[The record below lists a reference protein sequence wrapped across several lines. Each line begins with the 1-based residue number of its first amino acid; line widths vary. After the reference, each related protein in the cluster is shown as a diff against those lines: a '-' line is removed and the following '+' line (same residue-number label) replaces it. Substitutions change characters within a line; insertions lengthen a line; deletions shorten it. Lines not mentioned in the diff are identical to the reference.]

1 VQAIE
6 VTMPG
11 GMVVGDCWY
20 RTARLRSLSGY
31 DEAFLME
38 EASALTPAA
47 RPTALLARCLEQLGP
62 TAPID
67 ARAIQS
73 LAIGDREALLLHLRR
88 LTFGE
93 NIAGV
98 LSCPHPECSAKMDLP
113 LTVSELLMPPYSYE
127 TLLHEAMVEDQV
139 TQYRV
144 SFRLPNGS
152 DQEAAA
158 PLAVT
163 DTAAAADLVLE
174 RCVQEIIELESGRAL
189 GWLPQAVKETLPS
202 KMVDL
207 DPQAEILL
215 NLTCSKCARAFV
227 LPFDTGAYL
236 YQEIARQA
244 QSLYREVHLLA
255 FHYHWS
261 EAEILGMTAR
271 RRHRYLELLCDDLG
285 EGRRM

>member
-1 VQAIE
+1 MQTIE

-11 GMVVGDCWY
+11 GMAVGDRWY
-20 RTARLRSLSGY
+20 RTARLRSLSGH

-47 RPTALLARCLEQLGP
+47 RPTELLVRCLERLGP

-88 LTFGE
+88 LTLGE
-93 NIAGV
+93 SIAGV
-98 LSCPHPECSAKMDLP
+98 LSCPHPECGAKMDLP
-113 LTVSELLMPPYSYE
+113 LTVSELLMPPYPYE
-127 TLLHEAMVEDQV
+127 TPLHEAVVEDQAA
-139 TQYRV
+139 QYRV
-144 SFRLPNGS
+144 SFRLPNGG

-158 PLAVT
+158 PLAIT
-163 DTAAAADLVLE
+163 DAAAAADLVLE
-174 RCVQEIIELESGRAL
+174 RCVQEVTELESGRAL
-189 GWLPQAVKETLPS
+189 GWLPQAVKEVLPS
-202 KMVDL
+202 KMVEL
-207 DPQAEILL
+207 DPQADILL
-215 NLTCSKCARAFV
+215 HLTCPECARAFV
-227 LPFDTGAYL
+227 LPFDTGAYF
-236 YQEIARQA
+236 YQELARQA
-244 QSLYREVHLLA
+244 QDLYREVHLLA

-271 RRHRYLELLCDDLG
+271 RRHRYLELLADELD